1 MLHGTLWDKIPRFA
15 IPVAATAILSQLFN
29 AADIAVIGNFT
40 GELRTVAVAAVGTNS
55 SIISLIVNLFIGI
68 ALGANVTIAHA
79 IGEKNDT
86 MVHHAVHTS
95 IVVAVL
101 GGLIAAVIGELF
113 AVPLLNQLNVPD
125 DVFPLALLYL
135 RIYLAGLPVIL
146 LYNFEAAVFRSV
158 GETKIPLIALTAS
171 GVLNV
176 ILNLFFVAALHM
188 SVDGVAI
195 ATVLSN
201 AVSAAILWVFLL
213 KTDKVIRL
221 EPKKLRIDGLCLKQI
236 LRIGVP
242 AGVQSAMFSIA
253 NIVIQGAI
261 NSLGTVVMAASSAA
275 YNIEVITYDILNS
288 FSQACTTFVGQNF
301 GAGEIKRC
309 KKTLLLCLLE
319 GIISLGVAIALIL
332 FFGKSLLT
340 IFNGDPHLRRRTAM
354 KNEEMALLFSE
365 ATPYIQKYH
374 GKTMVIKYG
383 GNAMINETLKNA
395 VMNDLVTLTLLGVRV
410 VLVHGGG
417 PAINEMLK
425 KVGVESHFAGGLR
438 VTDDATMEIVQQ
450 VLAGKVN
457 KDLVAKLRGRGVGL
471 CGMDGQMLRCTELDP
486 QLGHVGEIVHV
497 DPTLISSL
505 LDSGYIPVIAT
516 VGMDDLGQAYNVNAD
531 TAAAQI
537 AIALKAEKLVSMTDI
552 AGLLRDKED
561 ESTLIPE
568 VEVSEIEG
576 YKSAGIIAGGMIPK
590 IGGMA
595 DAIYQGVHEAV
606 IIDGRVPHSILLELF
621 SDRGSGT
628 RFYRRS
634 HHE

>member
-1 MLHGTLWDKIPRFA
+1 
-15 IPVAATAILSQLFN
+15 
-29 AADIAVIGNFT
+29 
-40 GELRTVAVAAVGTNS
+40 
-55 SIISLIVNLFIGI
+55 
-68 ALGANVTIAHA
+68 
-79 IGEKNDT
+79 
-86 MVHHAVHTS
+86 
-95 IVVAVL
+95 
-101 GGLIAAVIGELF
+101 
-113 AVPLLNQLNVPD
+113 
-125 DVFPLALLYL
+125 
-135 RIYLAGLPVIL
+135 
-146 LYNFEAAVFRSV
+146 
-158 GETKIPLIALTAS
+158 
-171 GVLNV
+171 
-176 ILNLFFVAALHM
+176 
-188 SVDGVAI
+188 
-195 ATVLSN
+195 
-201 AVSAAILWVFLL
+201 
-213 KTDKVIRL
+213 
-221 EPKKLRIDGLCLKQI
+221 
-236 LRIGVP
+236 
-242 AGVQSAMFSIA
+242 
-253 NIVIQGAI
+253 
-261 NSLGTVVMAASSAA
+261 
-275 YNIEVITYDILNS
+275 
-288 FSQACTTFVGQNF
+288 
-301 GAGEIKRC
+301 
-309 KKTLLLCLLE
+309 
-319 GIISLGVAIALIL
+319 
-332 FFGKSLLT
+332 
-340 IFNGDPHLRRRTAM
+340 M

-471 CGMDGQMLRCTELDP
+471 CGRDGHMIMCRRKTDAD
-486 QLGHVGEIVHV
+486 LGFVGEIERVNT
-497 DPTLISSL
+497 TLIDHL
-505 LDSGYIPVIAT
+505 LADSFIPVIAT
-516 VGMDDLGQAYNVNAD
+516 VGMDKNGVPYNINAD
-531 TAAAQI
+531 TAAAEI
-537 AIALKAEKLVSMTDI
+537 AIALHAEKLVSMTDI
-552 AGLLRDKED
+552 VGLLRDKND

-568 VEVSEIEG
+568 VELSEIEG

>member
-1 MLHGTLWDKIPRFA
+1 
-15 IPVAATAILSQLFN
+15 
-29 AADIAVIGNFT
+29 
-40 GELRTVAVAAVGTNS
+40 
-55 SIISLIVNLFIGI
+55 
-68 ALGANVTIAHA
+68 
-79 IGEKNDT
+79 
-86 MVHHAVHTS
+86 
-95 IVVAVL
+95 
-101 GGLIAAVIGELF
+101 
-113 AVPLLNQLNVPD
+113 
-125 DVFPLALLYL
+125 
-135 RIYLAGLPVIL
+135 
-146 LYNFEAAVFRSV
+146 
-158 GETKIPLIALTAS
+158 
-171 GVLNV
+171 
-176 ILNLFFVAALHM
+176 
-188 SVDGVAI
+188 
-195 ATVLSN
+195 
-201 AVSAAILWVFLL
+201 
-213 KTDKVIRL
+213 
-221 EPKKLRIDGLCLKQI
+221 
-236 LRIGVP
+236 
-242 AGVQSAMFSIA
+242 
-253 NIVIQGAI
+253 
-261 NSLGTVVMAASSAA
+261 
-275 YNIEVITYDILNS
+275 
-288 FSQACTTFVGQNF
+288 
-301 GAGEIKRC
+301 
-309 KKTLLLCLLE
+309 
-319 GIISLGVAIALIL
+319 
-332 FFGKSLLT
+332 
-340 IFNGDPHLRRRTAM
+340 M

-486 QLGHVGEIVHV
+486 QLGHVGEIIHV

-568 VEVSEIEG
+568 VEASSFASCPRVSGVLSPAASSVEKAPSVTAVCTAVLEPAAEAG
-576 YKSAGIIAGGMIPK
+576 STSTDTPMHTASSSARNRFFIVASLILGSPFGRAPALRRFKRTVSARGLSVIAQRFDGVQPGRTLC
-590 IGGMA
+590 GQVA
-595 DAIYQGVHEAV
+595 EQHTDAHRNAKGHSHRAK
-606 IIDGRVPHSILLELF
+606 GR
-621 SDRGSGT
+621 
-628 RFYRRS
+628 
-634 HHE
+634 